1 MPLHKWATERAIGFL
16 LSDEAAMISRGQPA
30 DRRRLH
36 QQPAMLAENR
46 WTNSLKTGPADY
58 ESLAGQLSCKVT
70 AADGPVV
77 TELAPPCGR
86 CRLAG
91 VLLARG
97 DWLVAV
103 QAD

>member
-46 WTNSLKTGPADY
+46 WTNSLKAGP
-58 ESLAGQLSCKVT
+58 
-70 AADGPVV
+70 
-77 TELAPPCGR
+77 
-86 CRLAG
+86 
-91 VLLARG
+91 
-97 DWLVAV
+97 
-103 QAD
+103 